1 MNQGLI
7 NRDSLRI
14 INNSFGK
21 YEESEDSGQNLY
33 TNIFNI
39 YIEREMIQPR
49 IFFQSDV
56 SIFALVPITLK
67 GSNPGIFQLSRKME
81 RFEMFTAYA
90 SGSTTS
96 CTPFIIYRASSMV
109 DHQRPM
115 KEGRRIIYALCRQ
128 FLAIKLA
135 DIVHVERKKRR
146 ERKKKKKREEK
157 ERTYVFI

>member
-90 SGSTTS
+90 SGSTS

>member
-90 SGSTTS
+90 SGSTS

-109 DHQRPM
+109 DH
-115 KEGRRIIYALCRQ
+115 
-128 FLAIKLA
+128 
-135 DIVHVERKKRR
+135 
-146 ERKKKKKREEK
+146 
-157 ERTYVFI
+157 